1 MSRFLSSSLLV
12 AAVVMAGGVALSA
25 GADPAPAGQSAAAQS
40 HAAPRCLDI
49 QNAGRKHVVNDH
61 TLLVYDDF
69 GNAFL
74 LDIGGPCKTMDDYSK
89 FGFEIQGSTQVCQAH
104 DAMILYSHNDEPPLR
119 CLINGV
125 KPISKEDAKALDK

>member
-1 MSRFLSSSLLV
+1 MFKSFVPVCLTATAML
-12 AAVVMAGGVALSA
+12 AGPA
-25 GADPAPAGQSAAAQS
+25 GADTTPASAGQS

-69 GNAFL
+69 GNAFV
-74 LDIGGPCKTMDDYSK
+74 LDVGGPCKTMDDYSK
-89 FGFEIQGSTQVCQAH
+89 FGFEIQGSTQICQAH

-125 KPISKEDAKALDK
+125 KPISKEEAKALDK